1 MNIRRW
7 LRVSTVVTTVATLAV
22 LAQKPFV
29 KPYVDRAA
37 EKAHLALD
45 QAINGRL
52 TPEWVGAEL
61 DAAVTANDL
70 ARTELLLGLVKQKQI
85 PVSAAPLDRAKSY
98 REREK
103 ALLARL
109 KRCATCAADPA
120 QCRTPS
126 AFLYCSA
133 PIEFTVIGDVR
144 ALVKAGADA
153 VAGNPVDQIDLV
165 LTSIGIAGTVLTPV
179 TGGTS
184 YSLKAGAAALRV
196 ARNMGELG
204 TGVGRVLEEAAEIPF
219 RWNRIGGYIRTRNLN
234 LLTNTGRLRGVLD
247 LAHHIQTVADHAGP
261 INAIFLLKHLEKGTD
276 AADLARVSTVAGK
289 KTRVAVEVLGLARA
303 VRAVRQ
309 LSDLFL
315 TAIGLILALVGQLI
329 VLASPTA
336 LRALSKA
343 FTRAQ

>member
-1 MNIRRW
+1 M
-7 LRVSTVVTTVATLAV
+7 TAVATLAV
-22 LAQKPFV
+22 LTQKPFV

-37 EKAHLALD
+37 EKAQLALD
-45 QAINGRL
+45 QAIIGRL

-85 PVSAAPLDRAKSY
+85 PVSAAPVDRARSYLDR
-98 REREK
+98 EK
-103 ALLARL
+103 GLLASL
-109 KRCATCAADPA
+109 KRCATCATDPA

-126 AFLYCSA
+126 ALLYCRG
-133 PIEFTVIGDVR
+133 PIEFTPISDVE
-144 ALVKAGADA
+144 ALAKAGVDA
-153 VAGNPVDQIDLV
+153 VAGNPVDRIDVV
-165 LTSIGIAGTVLTPV
+165 LASVGLAGTVLTLGTV
-179 TGGTS
+179 GTS

-204 TGVGRVLEEAAEIPF
+204 TGVGRVLEEVAEIPF
-219 RWNRIGGYIRTRNLN
+219 RWNRIGDFVGTRNLN
-234 LLTNTGRLRGVLD
+234 LLTDTRRLRGVLD
-247 LAHHIQTVADHAGP
+247 LARHMQTVADHAGRA
-261 INAIFLLKHLEKGTD
+261 NAIFLLKHIEKGTD

-289 KTRVAVEVLGLARA
+289 RTRVAVELLGLARA

-309 LSDLFL
+309 LSGLFL

-329 VLASPTA
+329 LLASPMA
-336 LRALSKA
+336 LRALSKV